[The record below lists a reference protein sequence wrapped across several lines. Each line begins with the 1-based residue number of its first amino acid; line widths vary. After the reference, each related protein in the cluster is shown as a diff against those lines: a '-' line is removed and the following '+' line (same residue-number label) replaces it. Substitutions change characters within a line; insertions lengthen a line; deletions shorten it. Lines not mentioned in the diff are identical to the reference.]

1 MITDKGIIF
10 GEAIKDI
17 KETLECEKKN
27 FDNSN
32 KTNENCE
39 GWIEALEYV
48 LRKINPNKY
57 DEDEIFISE
66 MEGKEL

>member
-48 LRKINPNKY
+48 LTCFKEG
-57 DEDEIFISE
+57 DE
-66 MEGKEL
+66 

>member
-17 KETLECEKKN
+17 KETLEWEKKN

-48 LRKINPNKY
+48 LTCFKEEKGERKWKR
-57 DEDEIFISE
+57 
-66 MEGKEL
+66 M